1 MRIAGSALL
10 LVGLVLCASID
21 WAAVGFVTMG
31 AGLLFFQAAERK
43 QEAIVV
49 QGVQSSI
56 EPIVRRGGQIADHER
71 STNFDWE
78 RWRRLVAGDR
88 DIAQAE
94 AILARCGAKYAE
106 QFARAYLIF
115 ENKALLSSILSTIV
129 ASYRLDS
136 GLDSDVGAKTIAN
149 FSVGT
154 GDFPT
159 IFDRSQA
166 GLTPAP
172 RPDSADPAI
181 EQRPTPAPPA
191 LTTLEHDSA
200 PNTVRIDNDADEL
213 EAASPVENDST
224 ENLKQL
230 LEWLDR
236 PAAQK

>member
-10 LVGLVLCASID
+10 FVGLVLCASID

-31 AGLLFFQAAERK
+31 AGLLFFQAAESKR
-43 QEAIVV
+43 EVIVA
-49 QGVQSSI
+49 QGAQSPI
-56 EPIVRRGGQIADHER
+56 EPTDQEL
-71 STNFDWE
+71 STNFDRE
-78 RWRRLVAGDR
+78 RWRRLLAGDR

-94 AILARCGAKYAE
+94 AILARCGVKYAE

-136 GLDSDVGAKTIAN
+136 GLDGDVGAKTIAN
-149 FSVGT
+149 FTVGT

-159 IFDRSQA
+159 IFDRSQS

-181 EQRPTPAPPA
+181 EQRPTHAPSA
-191 LTTLEHDSA
+191 LTTVAHDRA

-213 EAASPVENDST
+213 EAAPPAETDST

>member
-10 LVGLVLCASID
+10 FVGLILCASID

-31 AGLLFFQAAERK
+31 AGLLCFQAAESKR
-43 QEAIVV
+43 EAIVV

-56 EPIVRRGGQIADHER
+56 GPIARSGGQFADRAH
-71 STNFDWE
+71 STNFDRE
-78 RWRRLVAGDR
+78 RWRRLVEMDR

-115 ENKALLSSILSTIV
+115 ENKALLSGILSTIV

-136 GLDSDVGAKTIAN
+136 GLDGDVGAKTIAN

-154 GDFPT
+154 PDFHPT
-159 IFDRSQA
+159 SDRPQA
-166 GLTPAP
+166 DLRPAP
-172 RPDSADPAI
+172 RPESADPVI
-181 EQRPTPAPPA
+181 EKRPTHA
-191 LTTLEHDSA
+191 TLEQDRTPDA
-200 PNTVRIDNDADEL
+200 VPIDNDAEEL
-213 EAASPVENDST
+213 DAASPAENDST